1 MATNIEEALS
11 GGSLSVSA
19 KPVTMEALPEATIDV
34 GGGSQSLAIEG
45 LGVKRK
51 KDDLSVTTSSTS
63 QIAIQDLFG
72 DLLDEVN
79 FSDPSSVDAFRSSAQ
94 TRIDE
99 MDLDSVNRVLGTAS
113 SVASDISTLAS
124 PFLDRDSSQNQFQ
137 QVFGPPAP
145 TSVTDSGGSGD
156 VSTGSASGLGTEGI
170 GSSRDFADLS
180 ALGDPSFAASAF
192 GGAFG
197 ALGPGGSLGSFA
209 AGQLGSIGSLSSAA
223 QAFGGFQSLQN
234 ADISNPAGALAAV
247 TSGLNAAKG
256 VSGLLSQAKNIPDI
270 FSDVEKTVSNFAQN
284 VYNTITN
291 PELAMEAYGRSMAY
305 GTQFPDLYSFETKQG
320 LATFAFDAK
329 TGAIATPG
337 LIAMMLPGPLKAAFN
352 LTQGVAKELG
362 YAQKMQSRNVSAI
375 DAFTGPEYAT
385 NTPAVSLFSS
395 PTAQIATDPTTGQ
408 PSSFTGS
415 FASMDLGQQGFGQV
429 SFDLGA
435 LADAMGP
442 NGAVSDLSFTDY
454 QDAAI
459 TGTLGHG
466 PPGFDAFNE
475 EEALAEDISY
485 SFSEAGMTNAASMA
499 SNAAVSADLAAAAA
513 AAYDQARGID
523 FSYNAD
529 EAGLV
534 GELSAGRAFDAKD
547 HAEIN
552 AAVNSMVQDLYSQYG
567 RDFEMG
573 LDRDT
578 LTSLAL
584 EEEPLQAARA
594 EIEQQKAVDFVASME
609 VAGQE
614 AAMDYNSQAPNF
626 DTVEAMQN
634 LGFDYISMNAL
645 EMQAEKYALALE
657 IAAIQTARGAKGAE
671 GSEGFSGSAR
681 GSGGVDEAGYSD
693 AVTTAAFDA
702 FGAAFDTAAAGA
714 AASAGDAGAGGGAP
728 GPGKG
733 GDVGAGEF
741 GGGVAGDAGAGGG
754 AAGVSGPDQG
764 GDVGAGEFGGGIGG
778 GDSDCFVQGTLV
790 LMAEG
795 STKAIEKV
803 VVGDLVAGKDGNANT
818 VKATHIK
825 KPDIPFLYGFNG
837 HKPFVTAYHPFMT
850 KEGWGCFE
858 PEKFKEH
865 RPTAYQEI
873 ANEQGGKDLIK
884 IKNNCEILRSDNEW
898 VLVEDIVV
906 EGCDPNLT
914 VYNLSVANDKTF
926 VANNY
931 IVHNKGESG
940 KIICTAMNNM
950 YGFGSYRNALW
961 MKYQSSHMAAEEYEL
976 GYHKLVMP
984 LVKKMPTNK
993 TIRTVL
999 ERIAKRRT
1007 INIRKELRGQKLPL
1021 YYRSMKYTVRPLLF
1035 AVGWLVKKN
1044 LLSKTEI

>member
-1 MATNIEEALS
+1 MATNIEDALS
-11 GGSLSVSA
+11 GGGLSVSA
-19 KPVTMEALPEATIDV
+19 KPVTMEALPEAIIDV

-63 QIAIQDLFG
+63 QIEMQDLFG

-99 MDLDSVNRVLGTAS
+99 MDLNSINRVLGTAS
-113 SVASDISTLAS
+113 SVAGDISTLTS
-124 PFLDRDSSQNQFQ
+124 PFLNTDSSQNQFQ

-145 TSVTDSGGSGD
+145 TSLTDSGGFSD
-156 VSTGSASGLGTEGI
+156 VSAGSASGSDTEGI

-180 ALGDPSFAASAF
+180 DLGDPSFAASAF
-192 GGAFG
+192 GSALGS
-197 ALGPGGSLGSFA
+197 LGPGGSLGSFA
-209 AGQLGSIGSLSSAA
+209 AGQLGSSQSLSAAA
-223 QAFGGFQSLQN
+223 QAFGGFQSLQT
-234 ADISNPAGALAAV
+234 ADITDPAGALGAVAASLGAARGV
-247 TSGLNAAKG
+247 AGLIG
-256 VSGLLSQAKNIPDI
+256 QAKDISSI
-270 FSDVEKTVSNFAQN
+270 FSDVEKTVSNVALN
-284 VYNTITN
+284 AYNAITN
-291 PELAMEAYGRSMAY
+291 PNLAMEAYGRKMAY

-329 TGAIATPG
+329 TGQIATPG
-337 LIAMMLPGPLKAAFN
+337 LISGMLPGALNVAFS
-352 LTQGVAKELG
+352 LSKEAAKEFG
-362 YAQKMQSRNVSAI
+362 YAEAMQARNAAAI
-375 DAFTGPEYAT
+375 EAYTAPALET
-385 NTPAVSLFSS
+385 PNTSLSVYSS
-395 PTAQIATDPTTGQ
+395 PSATASFDAATGKA
-408 PSSFTGS
+408 SISGA
-415 FASMDLGQQGFGQV
+415 FASIDLGQQGFGQV
-429 SFDLGA
+429 GFDLGA
-435 LADAMGP
+435 LADAMGEK
-442 NGAVSDLSFTDY
+442 GTVDDLSFTDY

-459 TGTLGHG
+459 SGTLGHG
-466 PPGFDAFNE
+466 PLGFDAYDE
-475 EEALAEDISY
+475 QEALAQDISY
-485 SFSEAGMTNAASMA
+485 SLSEAGMSNAASMA
-499 SNAAVSADLAAAAA
+499 SNAAVSADMAAAAA

-523 FSYNAD
+523 FSYSVD
-529 EAGLV
+529 LETTMAGQM
-534 GELSAGRAFDAKD
+534 SASRAFDAKD
-547 HAEIN
+547 HPDLVTAI
-552 AAVNSMVQDLYSQYG
+552 NSMVADIQKEFGWDL
-567 RDFEMG
+567 EMG
-573 LDRDT
+573 LDREA
-578 LTSLAL
+578 LTALAL
-584 EEEPLQAARA
+584 EEEPLQAA
-594 EIEQQKAVDFVASME
+594 IEQVQQMNYAAFIE
-609 VAGQE
+609 GTYNAGVN
-614 AAMDYNSQAPNF
+614 AADNYNSQNPNI
-626 DTVEAMQN
+626 DVVEAMQN
-634 LGFDYISMNAL
+634 LGFNYTYGKTPAQLQQLGL
-645 EMQAEKYALALE
+645 EVARIKQA
-657 IAAIQTARGAKGAE
+657 AKGEE

-693 AVTTAAFDA
+693 AATTEAFDA
-702 FGAAFDTAAAGA
+702 FGAAFDAAAETA
-714 AASAGDAGAGGGAP
+714 AASAAGAP
-728 GPGKG
+728 GAPG
-733 GDVGAGEF
+733 AP
-741 GGGVAGDAGAGGG
+741 G
-754 AAGVSGPDQG
+754 AAAPGSVGLGYDFG
-764 GDVGAGEFGGGIGG
+764 YDYGYDEGDG
-778 GDSDCFVQGTLV
+778 DCFVQGTLV

-926 VANNY
+926 VANSY